1 MMLLQAAMMG
11 GLILVII
18 FWNFSFNLH
27 TNFDRDIYEIV
38 LATYRQKRKIE
49 NNISYYKDPFPF
61 LISIAFSIF
70 TLIVASYL
78 LIIWFDKAVK

>member
-11 GLILVII
+11 GLIFVII

-38 LATYRQKRKIE
+38 LATYRQKEK
-49 NNISYYKDPFPF
+49 
-61 LISIAFSIF
+61 
-70 TLIVASYL
+70 
-78 LIIWFDKAVK
+78 